1 MREIITHAILIQAFK
16 QQCYTHSTLLLTP
29 RLFIFFFS
37 RRIIRYS
44 VVQHCT
50 CLFNVTFHDTNLP
63 SKDSKMHNFTLQTR
77 IKLSIFIFP
86 RHVRREKV
94 CKNNIVWHLY
104 NKMEAT
110 FPYHELI
117 FFLQSLKVKSFKL
130 ISIIVKKKKVY
141 LILVLFFF
149 KVSQ

>member
-86 RHVRREKV
+86 RHVRKEKV

-110 FPYHELI
+110 LPYHELI
-117 FFLQSLKVKSFKL
+117 FFLQSLKVLNWYLLSL
-130 ISIIVKKKKVY
+130 KKKS
-141 LILVLFFF
+141 IFNTRSFFF
-149 KVSQ
+149 